1 MDDRNEREFDVEV
14 KPGFIVTMIG
24 LVLVY
29 ALFNVVAT
37 VRLGAPVSFLQSLN
51 WGASV
56 TVLVLLGTMFHEL
69 GHVLAG
75 VAAGHQW
82 TKAVLN
88 GAGMGVVIEPKPR
101 GWDRVLRS
109 MAGPLAHFVFAL
121 PLLAV
126 AVSSLPA
133 GLTNLA
139 IAQTSIWWVAGASSL
154 FLAVFNLLPVPGF
167 DGGKAMDGMR
177 DVLGHRRAV
186 VSGGRFVKT

>member
-1 MDDRNEREFDVEV
+1 MDDQREFEVEV
-14 KPGFIVTMIG
+14 KPGFVVTMVG

-37 VRLGAPVSFLQSLN
+37 IRIGEPVPILQSLN

-56 TVLVLLGTMFHEL
+56 TLLVLFGTLFHEL

-75 VAAGHQW
+75 VVAGHQW

-88 GAGMGVVIEPKPR
+88 GGGLGVVIEPKPQ

-109 MAGPLAHFVFAL
+109 VAGPLAHFVFAL

-126 AVSSLPA
+126 AVSVSPA
-133 GLTNLA
+133 GATSVA
-139 IAQTSIWWVAGASSL
+139 IAQTSLWWVAGVSNL
-154 FLAVFNLLPVPGF
+154 FLAAFNLLPLPGF
-167 DGGKAMDGMR
+167 DGGKALDGLR
-177 DVLGHRRAV
+177 DVLGRRAV